1 MHSLFNKIFSALS
14 KELQKLSEE
23 DYKNIASGKA
33 KLEINII
40 NKGGRKKDEPK
51 EESDLNHIL
60 QQLNSFKSREE
71 GAQYLDSNCKT
82 KKELTS
88 LAKLIDIPVQ
98 KSDKVQ
104 LLKEK
109 IIESTIGFR
118 IRSAAIQNLSQ
129 KNGKSNNG
137 IVRQLENANLQ
148 VI

>member
-14 KELQKLSEE
+14 RELQKLSEE
-23 DYKNIASGKA
+23 DYENIASGKA
-33 KLEINII
+33 RLEINVI
-40 NKGGRKKDEPK
+40 NKGGRKTYKPK

-71 GAQYLDSNCKT
+71 GAQFLDSNCKT

-129 KNGKSNNG
+129 KNAKSNNG
-137 IVRQLENANLQ
+137 INSD
-148 VI
+148 